1 MTTVISSESMS
12 AARLSENCA
21 MGDSSSS
28 FSHRTESSALRS
40 AIPRQLAV
48 MAAHRPSPTPR
59 RTCQP
64 QLIATIS
71 AGFAKGDYLIREES
85 GFNVYFDF
93 LEEAYNFACEKGFA
107 RMPKQE
113 EMDYMTIINRAHK
126 SVPGGCRYNTG
137 RLIMVLRKK
146 LVPVRLPLD
155 VDETSL
161 GQITD
166 GEGHITHTKGL
177 DNSRAKITNK
187 DTLKRSTSTLP
198 TESDTDSSLSSGL
211 PPSYSSASTSY
222 ADSWD

>member
-1 MTTVISSESMS
+1 
-12 AARLSENCA
+12 

-28 FSHRTESSALRS
+28 FSHHTESSALRS
-40 AIPRQLAV
+40 AIPRQLALMV
-48 MAAHRPSPTPR
+48 VHRPSPPPR
-59 RTCQP
+59 ITCQP

-71 AGFAKGDYLIREES
+71 AGFVKGDYLIREES
-85 GFNVYFDF
+85 GSNVYFDF

-126 SVPGGCRYNTG
+126 SIPGGCRYNTG
-137 RLIMVLRKK
+137 RLLMVLRKK

-166 GEGHITHTKGL
+166 GGGHITYTKGL
-177 DNSRAKITNK
+177 DNSRAKITKK
-187 DTLKRSTSTLP
+187 DTLKRSSTSTLP